1 MFSVQWEWQGTACA
15 ILAMYIHPLLVKQ
28 HSQWEEG
35 QANCRWYLGRF
46 NFTLASSNWLLIETC
61 TICVHVRFLPS
72 TTDCPWPWP
81 RPPNLHP
88 IIWRKDLHDQNVCMT
103 NTLCELMC
111 QFAHLFAFFSPDVH
125 QVIVSR
131 DNIFPTHAGLCLCI
145 FVSLSVL
152 CLPVFGPCTQWLS
165 AETKF
170 PGRLPPSRHCP
181 WPWCRPHPPSHII
194 RALQRPG
201 LSPQTCIGLTVT
213 MFEAGLTRS
222 EKDGSMLGIE
232 TAPLGPN

>member
-1 MFSVQWEWQGTACA
+1 
-15 ILAMYIHPLLVKQ
+15 MYIYPLLVKQ
-28 HSQWEEG
+28 NSQWEEG

-81 RPPNLHP
+81 RPPNPHP

-131 DNIFPTHAGLCLCI
+131 DNIFPTHAGPCLCI

-152 CLPVFGPCTQWLS
+152 CLPVFGPCTQ
-165 AETKF
+165 
-170 PGRLPPSRHCP
+170 
-181 WPWCRPHPPSHII
+181 
-194 RALQRPG
+194 
-201 LSPQTCIGLTVT
+201 
-213 MFEAGLTRS
+213 
-222 EKDGSMLGIE
+222 
-232 TAPLGPN
+232 